1 MRQIHRGHLRQRSLD
16 FTKMDTRVLAGF
28 GGIGAVLLILSTS
41 SVSASTDHNSRV
53 DGPAALA
60 VAKAG

>member
-1 MRQIHRGHLRQRSLD
+1 MRQIHRGHFRQRSPD
-16 FTKMDTRVLAGF
+16 FARIDTRILAGL

-60 VAKAG
+60 VAKAS